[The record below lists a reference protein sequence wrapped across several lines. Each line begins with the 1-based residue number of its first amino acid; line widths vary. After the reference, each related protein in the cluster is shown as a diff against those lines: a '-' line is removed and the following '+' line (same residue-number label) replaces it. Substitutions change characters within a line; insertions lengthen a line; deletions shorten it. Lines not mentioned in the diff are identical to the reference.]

1 MMEDCTALYNVVS
14 CVHGSADNL
23 TYQRGE
29 TADISCLDNWYNHG
43 VVKQQIERML
53 RHRTT
58 KKITGEDLRASAVL
72 IPLFY
77 SQGQYHILFTERS
90 DEVVFH
96 KGQVCFPGGT
106 QEPSDSNLLE
116 TALREVKEEIG
127 LEAKDVEILGEL
139 DDMLT
144 FVTDYVISPFVGLI
158 TRPHSPKTNGREVKR
173 AFSVP
178 LSFLMDEANFKQDA
192 YAYEYE
198 GHVIWGATARI
209 LRQFIGLLKSDG
221 GAR

>member
-1 MMEDCTALYNVVS
+1 
-14 CVHGSADNL
+14 
-23 TYQRGE
+23 
-29 TADISCLDNWYNHG
+29 
-43 VVKQQIERML
+43 VKQQIERML

-58 KKITGEDLRASAVL
+58 KKITGENLRASAVL
-72 IPLFY
+72 VPLFH
-77 SQGQYHILFTERS
+77 SQRQYHILFTERS

-106 QEPSDSNLLE
+106 QEPSDSNLLQ
-116 TALREVKEEIG
+116 TALREAKEEVG
-127 LEAKDVEILGEL
+127 LEAEDIEILGEL

-158 TRPHSPKTNGREVKR
+158 THPRSLRTNGREVKG

-178 LSFLMDEANFKQDA
+178 LSFLMDEANFKQDS

-209 LRQFIGLLKSDG
+209 LRQFVGLLKSES